1 MDQVRFQ
8 ALRSCVGAMKFV
20 GWGGCSPWTDLPPW
34 AQGQGWLSS
43 LRWMRQCNDHECVG
57 GGSGLG
63 GGPGHGTGFEGVDK
77 VWIERQSRNG
87 GEMTGR

>member
-43 LRWMRQCNDHECVG
+43 LRWMRQCSDHECVG
-57 GGSGLG
+57 VGVASGEVLVVAQGSKGWIRYGLRG
-63 GGPGHGTGFEGVDK
+63 KAGMEV
-77 VWIERQSRNG
+77 R
-87 GEMTGR
+87 